1 MSERARLETWRSDE
15 DNSPIQHSRSK
26 CLCRLPRRIASDR
39 SCSPMMPQFAELTSC
54 PTRQASYQGF
64 RTAETAGLR
73 APTATTPHFDGSHDI
88 PSSRSDG
95 EDAIWQRR
103 RPCCERPPKDT
114 TNLYLNTPYKNS
126 QTTKQGF
133 RADFLLPSSHFW
145 QRFHRT

>member
-15 DNSPIQHSRSK
+15 DNSPIQRLRSK

-39 SCSPMMPQFAELTSC
+39 SCSRMIPQFADLTSC
-54 PTRQASYQGF
+54 PTRQAPYQGF

-73 APTATTPHFDGSHDI
+73 APTATPPHFDGSHDI
-88 PSSRSDG
+88 ASSRSDG

-103 RPCCERPPKDT
+103 RPCCEHPPKNNT
-114 TNLYLNTPYKNS
+114 THYPKTLCNNRATAE
-126 QTTKQGF
+126 QGF